1 MSISNILIENI
12 QFMVQCQHS
21 CTDETCIN
29 SHAIQLANSKH
40 KYKRKHGSVLL
51 SHKLLTKWPRSVK
64 TYLRLRTSRGL
75 RKVFFSDVLGTVLP
89 ESSFLSAFIEFI
101 LETLCQLYQ
110 KHNRGWHLWYFSL
123 FFYFSS
129 MPLQTYL
136 SYHTV
141 SYKLKAKS
149 KFKSENKNAL
159 GFEAILIKIC

>member
-51 SHKLLTKWPRSVK
+51 SHKLLTKWPRAVK

-75 RKVFFSDVLGTVLP
+75 RKVFFFRRVRNRAARIIFP
-89 ESSFLSAFIEFI
+89 ECVHWIYTRNIVSIVPETQQRMTSFIFFFVFFIFLVCHYKRTSLTTRFPINWRPNLS
-101 LETLCQLYQ
+101 LSQKTKTL
-110 KHNRGWHLWYFSL
+110 
-123 FFYFSS
+123 
-129 MPLQTYL
+129 
-136 SYHTV
+136 
-141 SYKLKAKS
+141 
-149 KFKSENKNAL
+149 
-159 GFEAILIKIC
+159 

>member
-29 SHAIQLANSKH
+29 SHAIQLTNSKH

-110 KHNRGWHLWYFSL
+110 KHNRGWHLLYFSL
-123 FFYFSS
+123 FFFIFLVCHYKRTSLTTRFPINW
-129 MPLQTYL
+129 MPNL
-136 SYHTV
+136 SLSQKT
-141 SYKLKAKS
+141 KTL
-149 KFKSENKNAL
+149 
-159 GFEAILIKIC
+159 